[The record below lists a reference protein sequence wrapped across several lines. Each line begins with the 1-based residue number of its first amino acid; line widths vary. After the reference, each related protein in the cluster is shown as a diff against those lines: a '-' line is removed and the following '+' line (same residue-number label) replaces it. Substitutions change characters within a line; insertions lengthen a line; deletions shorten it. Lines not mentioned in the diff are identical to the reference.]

1 MLVRGLRGLQHLGLN
16 LTGLVSGLY
25 LALFAAAVQSGPG
38 PQARWS
44 LAGIALL
51 AGLAWLGSLRRAR
64 AIAELATSRIASA
77 AQGYVEVM
85 GRASVDKDHLVY
97 TPLGGISC
105 IWYRYKLYSKDNAK
119 REWRQ
124 IDNGVS
130 SSTFDISDPTG
141 VCTVDP
147 DHAEVVSPQVRTTY
161 PGNDKLVEELLFG
174 GSMIYVL
181 GDFSTLGGSS
191 TSLSVRD
198 DMGTLL
204 ASWKQDRAG
213 LHQRFDL
220 DRNGTVDLQEWEL
233 ARQLATKTV
242 ERQHREIRQQPGVHL
257 MRAPQDRRLFLI
269 SALSPQA
276 LRNHFLR
283 WSFFH
288 LALGM
293 VATAGWFYL
302 A

>member
-16 LTGLVSGLY
+16 LTSLVSGLY
-25 LALFAAAVQSGPG
+25 VALIAAAAKLGPG
-38 PQARWS
+38 PQTRWC

-77 AQGYVEVM
+77 AQGYVELM
-85 GRASVDKDHLVY
+85 GRASSDKDQLIY
-97 TPLGGISC
+97 TPLGGIAC
-105 IWYRYKLYSKDNAK
+105 IWYRYRLYSKDNAK

-124 IDNGVS
+124 IDSGTS
-130 SSTFDISDPTG
+130 STTFDISDPTG

-147 DHAEVVSPQVRTTY
+147 DHAEVVGAEVRTSY
-161 PGNDKLVEELLFG
+161 PGSDKLVEECLFG
-174 GSMIYVL
+174 GSTIYVL

-191 TSLSVRD
+191 SALNVREDVSALLSH
-198 DMGTLL
+198 
-204 ASWKQDRAG
+204 WKQDRVG

-220 DRNGTVDLQEWEL
+220 DRNGTVDLHEWEL
-233 ARQLATKTV
+233 ARQLATQTV
-242 ERQHREIRQQPGVHL
+242 ERQHREIRQQPGVHVL
-257 MRAPQDRRLFLI
+257 RAPEDGRLFLV

-283 WSFFH
+283 WSVFH
-288 LALGM
+288 LAMGM
-293 VATAGWFYL
+293 AVVAGWVYL
-302 A
+302 T

>member
-25 LALFAAAVQSGPG
+25 LFLFAAAVQSGIG
-38 PQARWS
+38 PQARWC
-44 LAGIALL
+44 LAGAALL
-51 AGLAWLGSLRRAR
+51 AGVAWLGSLRRAR

-85 GRASVDKDHLVY
+85 GRASVDKDHLIY
-97 TPLGGISC
+97 TPLGGIPC

-124 IDNGVS
+124 IESGVS
-130 SSTFDISDPTG
+130 NSTFDISDPTG

-147 DHAEVVSPQVRTTY
+147 DHAEVVAPQVRTTY
-161 PGNDKLVEELLFG
+161 PDNDKLVEELLFG
-174 GSMIYVL
+174 GSTIYVL

-191 TSLSVRD
+191 TALSVRED
-198 DMGTLL
+198 VGALL
-204 ASWKQDRAG
+204 THWKQDRAG
-213 LHQRFDL
+213 LHHRFDL
-220 DRNGTVDLQEWEL
+220 NRNGTVDLQEWEL
-233 ARQLATKTV
+233 ARQLATQTI
-242 ERQHREIRQQPGVHL
+242 EHQHREIRQQPGVHL
-257 MRAPQDRRLFLI
+257 MRAPPDGRLFLI
-269 SALSPQA
+269 SALSPHA

-283 WSFFH
+283 WSVFH
-288 LALGM
+288 LAMGM
-293 VATAGWFYL
+293 AATAGWFYL

>member
-1 MLVRGLRGLQHLGLN
+1 
-16 LTGLVSGLY
+16 
-25 LALFAAAVQSGPG
+25 
-38 PQARWS
+38 
-44 LAGIALL
+44 
-51 AGLAWLGSLRRAR
+51 
-64 AIAELATSRIASA
+64 
-77 AQGYVEVM
+77 
-85 GRASVDKDHLVY
+85 VDQDHLVY
-97 TPLGGISC
+97 TPLGGIPC
-105 IWYRYKLYSKDNAK
+105 IWYRYTLYSKDNAK

-124 IDNGVS
+124 IDSDVS

-147 DHAEVVSPQVRTTY
+147 DHAEVVSPQVRTSY

-174 GSMIYVL
+174 GNTIYVL
-181 GDFSTLGGSS
+181 GDFSTLGGAS
-191 TSLSVRD
+191 TALSVRED
-198 DMGTLL
+198 VGTLL

-233 ARQLATKTV
+233 ARQLATQTV
-242 ERQHREIRQQPGVHL
+242 EHQHRDIRQQPGVHL
-257 MRAPQDRRLFLI
+257 MRAPQDGRLFLI

-283 WSFFH
+283 WSFIH